1 MSIVPTFAELV
12 VYYLPAEEQKNGT
25 TLNTNPNCPPG
36 SKTSVLDMYHYR
48 LLSKNE
54 DCDQEVLKSAW
65 KEWRRLGMYEH
76 GEAYRR
82 NLLETTRRFGVHVEL
97 QKKIAAGMDGSAR
110 EMGVFWME
118 WKAKG
123 MREAKADKNWEI
135 WKEVED
141 MTKPHLEPAGCFVPN
156 CNHGLQCL
164 GRKFYR

>member
-1 MSIVPTFAELV
+1 MHREDLVCTSMEKLIVETFLK
-12 VYYLPAEEQKNGT
+12 Q
-25 TLNTNPNCPPG
+25 PG
-36 SKTSVLDMYHYR
+36 ALACISNFKSV
-48 LLSKNE
+48 
-54 DCDQEVLKSAW
+54 
-65 KEWRRLGMYEH
+65 
-76 GEAYRR
+76 
-82 NLLETTRRFGVHVEL
+82 TR
-97 QKKIAAGMDGSAR
+97 MNGSAQ

-118 WKAKG
+118 WKVKG